1 MKYWFLDEK
10 NQTLNDT
17 PDKIDALRREFG
29 SFWLQ
34 HEIFGAD
41 AVNTTETGLD
51 LATAFPRFNI
61 EFGPIV
67 PTTSDYPP
75 YVVHHQSIK
84 LTAKI
89 ADGAFGEDCKL
100 PDGTCAWVEA
110 ENLLEPYMSD
120 QAHALDNRPAFW
132 LQNFAPGEDYSDTGI
147 PQGSDGPYD
156 SMAETMTFSKT
167 FDSCFNGI
175 DTPYNEED
183 IRTLASV
190 NGTAG
195 LEQDFESGSTLF
207 EYGDFVENLELVI
220 SNLDEKDIP
229 NFYMMMYMMGE
240 GELSDANSDL
250 FTQAINYITGKGNCQ
265 LGEQIKYAATGFTD
279 FLISAENVGDSQTF
293 NAYKEYFSLRAQTEF
308 STATQVDISN
318 DLKTNFLDCRFL
330 RWLLENQDAQLV
342 YTHTALEK
350 LSESA
355 EIEKVQSSGYPIRSY
370 DLLKFGFS
378 EYQESGAVA
387 YAGEDTSKLKSETG
401 PSSTTAFVGFG
412 DSAELGPW
420 ADLDL
425 NGLSI
430 LLGHLNFSNLLKQ
443 KLLEKNRTF
452 QQVFGGSTPYSETM
466 AYRIAKYKKSDFT
479 TTDQLEIVKT
489 ITELEHGL
497 DPLKPAQSV
506 WLANSDETTVV
517 DYIDAQMK
525 YDENY
530 VIVVWAYNLVI
541 GTKYLYS
548 NLKTTQGEVID
559 TIAAC
564 ELPGST
570 FWQEL
575 QVLKSLAIN
584 TDPDIYQQHNNA
596 SWLAGY
602 TVHPEV
608 AISALEDAGWTISNK
623 GAPDGY
629 DPEHYYGVDFFD
641 QLAADPDTHRSTSI
655 LHELP
660 IDSCEVTFTASTMPM
675 AVIKEQPFFVW
686 TGSVM
691 DKPPTAPDVKLIP
704 HQNIDNSLLILLNE
718 TAGTIVEEPIV
729 INEDDQEM
737 FDNIKESQGYFGQL
751 PDEIEF
757 GADNPVVSYE
767 IYRTVQKPLSHE
779 DFAGKLHATVSTD
792 LSGHNLHAASYIDN
806 IDPNIEYY
814 YTFRALDIH
823 GHFSNPTAIFKIQLI
838 SDDISV
844 IPEHDIYDP
853 EKEKETTQGS
863 KPMKSQF
870 QIVPKITQAI
880 VNEAASALDGS
891 TAREVSSASTPV
903 LGAEEETIWGR
914 EFKVRLTSRQTK
926 RQVDFNIS
934 FGTEYVETF
943 VEVEPCD
950 YLAPLMGPDPFGGEE
965 PPSIDTETAM
975 GTSATDDGSAPS
987 ATYTVTS

>member
-1 MKYWFLDEK
+1 MMEKYWFLDEK

-29 SFWLQ
+29 SFWLSR
-34 HEIFGAD
+34 EIFGAD
-41 AVNTTETGLD
+41 ATNTSAAGLD

-61 EFGPIV
+61 EFGPII

-100 PDGTCAWVEA
+100 ADGTCAYLEA
-110 ENLLEPYMSD
+110 QSLLEPYASD
-120 QAHALDNRPAFW
+120 QAYALNIGPSLW
-132 LQNFAPGEDYSDTGI
+132 LHNFAPGEDYSNTGI
-147 PQGSDGPYD
+147 PQGSDGPYT

-167 FDSCFNGI
+167 FDSCFNGME
-175 DTPYNEED
+175 TPLNEED
-183 IRTLASV
+183 IRIL
-190 NGTAG
+190 NGQEG
-195 LEQDFESGSTLF
+195 EGDSLIGSTLF
-207 EYGDFVENLELVI
+207 EYGDFVENIELVT

-229 NFYMMMYMMGE
+229 NFYMIMYMMGE
-240 GELSDANSDL
+240 GDLSDANSDL
-250 FTQAINYITGKGNCQ
+250 FTQAINYMTGKGNCE
-265 LGEQIKYAATGFTD
+265 LGEQIKIDATGFTD
-279 FLISAENVGDSQTF
+279 FLISAENVELSKAF

-308 STATQVDISN
+308 STTTQADISN
-318 DLKTNFLDCRFL
+318 YLQKNFLDCRFL

-342 YTHTALEK
+342 NTHTVLEK
-350 LSESA
+350 VLESA
-355 EIEKVQSSGYPIRSY
+355 EIEKVESSGYPIRSY
-370 DLLKFGFS
+370 DLLKFGSS
-378 EYQESGAVA
+378 EASEANLMAFTGDDYLKLLNE
-387 YAGEDTSKLKSETG
+387 TS
-401 PSSTTAFVGFG
+401 PSQATAFVGFG
-412 DSAELGPW
+412 DSARLGPTI
-420 ADLDL
+420 AGSSGGGFDD
-425 NGLSI
+425 NDDLSI
-430 LLGHLNFSNLLKQ
+430 LIGHLNFSNLLKQ
-443 KLLEKNRTF
+443 KLEEENRTF

-489 ITELEHGL
+489 IT
-497 DPLKPAQSV
+497 DNDLKPAQSV
-506 WLANSDETTVV
+506 WLANSEQTTVV
-517 DYIDAQMK
+517 DYIDSQMK
-525 YDENY
+525 YDEGY

-548 NLKTTQGEVID
+548 NLKTTEGQLNDATGPTGPSD
-559 TIAAC
+559 T
-564 ELPGST
+564 
-570 FWQEL
+570 L
-575 QVLKSLAIN
+575 QLEKEILIVLAL
-584 TDPDIYQQHNNA
+584 TPPEDYEQQNNA
-596 SWLAGY
+596 SWLSGY
-602 TVHPEV
+602 TLPPE
-608 AISALEDAGWTISNK
+608 AAMSALEDAGWSMGDAIHPAAIPAS
-623 GAPDGY
+623 GIGS
-629 DPEHYYGVDFFD
+629 DPS
-641 QLAADPDTHRSTSI
+641 THSTTNN

-660 IDSCEVTFTASTMPM
+660 VDSCEATFTASTMPM

-686 TGSVM
+686 TGSIM

-718 TAGTIVEEPIV
+718 TAGTAIEEPIV
-729 INEDDQEM
+729 INEEDQEI

-767 IYRTVQKPLSHE
+767 IYRTDKKPLSHH
-779 DFAGKLHATVSTD
+779 DFSGKLHATVNTE
-792 LSGHNLHAASYIDN
+792 LNGHNLSAASYVDN

-880 VNEAASALDGS
+880 VNEVASGLDGS

-934 FGTEYVETF
+934 FGTEYVETA
-943 VEVEPCD
+943 EPPQTCD
-950 YLAPLMGPDPFGGEE
+950 YLQSPKVGDPFGGEP
-965 PPSIDTETAM
+965 PPSVDVETASS
-975 GTSATDDGSAPS
+975 TSATDGAPS
-987 ATYTVTS
+987 AGVPEGSTGDGFTVSY